1 MKKSGETLLLLLLTT
16 FGVAG
21 CRAVGPCVGYG
32 CPSFTSAV
40 AAPQA
45 TGTAQNHNASTE
57 KAQAQN
63 HRVLAASSGQ

>member
-1 MKKSGETLLLLLLTT
+1 MKKSGETLLLLLLTM

-40 AAPQA
+40 APQQS
-45 TGTAQNHNASTE
+45 TGTALNHNASTE

-63 HRVLAASSGQ
+63 DRALAGPSGQ

>member
-1 MKKSGETLLLLLLTT
+1 MKQSGETLLLLLLTT

-40 AAPQA
+40 APQQP

-57 KAQAQN
+57 EAQAHN
-63 HRVLAASSGQ
+63 HRALAAPSGQ